1 MEGLKLSYDYFCKHD
16 ISHKKVG
23 KLIVAHSKE
32 QVKQLD
38 ILYDRAIQNNVPD
51 IQIVEKHCISN
62 YEAKCKVLTLF
73 YFWNHKKRI
82 KKKINIKFKNK
93 IIRNTCVFYREK
105 KQYGHHGQV

>member
-38 ILYDRAIQNNVPD
+38 ILYDRALQNNVPD
-51 IQIVEKHCISN
+51 IQIVEKHCIPN
-62 YEAKCKVLTLF
+62 YEAKCKVKLF
-73 YFWNHKKRI
+73 YFWNFKKRI
-82 KKKINIKFKNK
+82 IKWFS
-93 IIRNTCVFYREK
+93 VFK
-105 KQYGHHGQV
+105 KQK

>member
-23 KLIVAHSKE
+23 KLIVAHNKE

-62 YEAKCKVLTLF
+62 YEAKCKVKLF
-73 YFWNHKKRI
+73 YFWNCKKNI
-82 KKKINIKFKNK
+82 KKKLILSLKIK
-93 IIRNTCVFYREK
+93 
-105 KQYGHHGQV
+105 Q